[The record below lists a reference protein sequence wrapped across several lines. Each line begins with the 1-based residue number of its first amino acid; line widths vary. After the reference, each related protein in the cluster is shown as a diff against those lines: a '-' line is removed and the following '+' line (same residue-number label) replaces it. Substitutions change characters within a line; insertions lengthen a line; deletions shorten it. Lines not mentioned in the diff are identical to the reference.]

1 VGGAR
6 FGSFVFRVPLFLSGI
21 EFELIAW
28 FLAFFWWLVG
38 WAELGWIYRQDSQSL
53 ECFVVNK

>member
-28 FLAFFWWLVG
+28 FLAFFGGWLVG
-38 WAELGWIYRQDSQSL
+38 LSWVGFTDKTARVWNVL
-53 ECFVVNK
+53 